1 MCTRH
6 EMLVLRLSGGLRMSP
21 ALMSPR
27 SSWHSVCIVIVA
39 SIAQCRH
46 SQTLRIRSQ
55 SCQRQSKLP
64 RLPTTNESERE
75 QAPTNR
81 KSCKRAVGCKR
92 HSQRDVEA
100 KLVHHRS
107 FELHAE
113 SIEDLHIDR
122 EWSSVQTL
130 CADRCVSK
138 CVCVCVTLSNCII
151 TSKENPQSPYAGHRL
166 FPNCNDAGAVVQTA
180 NRQIKE

>member
-1 MCTRH
+1 MHTTRDA
-6 EMLVLRLSGGLRMSP
+6 RTP
-21 ALMSPR
+21 IKWR
-27 SSWHSVCIVIVA
+27 SENVA
-39 SIAQCRH
+39 SPDESTVVVAFCVHRHHGQYRSMRH